1 MKGRPPDPTR
11 ARRQTGNRP
20 MPGEARQG
28 PAMLA
33 LPGTGGGPAR
43 QSSMPPP
50 EDLPAAAVPVWE
62 QAVAELEPKGLRPAD
77 LEALR
82 LMCVAAC
89 RARQAAAEIE
99 RYGLLVK
106 GDRGPMVNPMAR
118 LERDATMT
126 YLRLAEQFGLTLASR
141 MRLGLMVLAGESLV
155 AELNRDLDG

>member
-1 MKGRPPDPTR
+1 MKGRPADPTR
-11 ARRQTGNRP
+11 ARRRTGNRP
-20 MPGEARQG
+20 QPGEAR
-28 PAMLA
+28 PPRALAA
-33 LPGTGGGPAR
+33 LPAPRDEAD
-43 QSSMPPP
+43 PLAPP
-50 EDLPAAAVPVWE
+50 EDLPPAAAAVWE

-77 LEALR
+77 LEAVR

-89 RARQAAAEIE
+89 RARQAAAELDK
-99 RYGLLVK
+99 YGLLVK
-106 GDRGPMVNPMAR
+106 GERGPMVNPMAR